1 MTIKE
6 IAQIANVSIG
16 TVDRVL
22 NNRSGVSSKTKAAV
36 EKIIEE
42 SGYKRNAYASNLK
55 LGASMK
61 IGVLMP
67 DLDSEF
73 GYWKQ
78 VYSGIKKASRELDS
92 FGVSVVSIFFDR
104 DKENAFVE
112 ALKELQNQ
120 KCDAYLLSP
129 LPLKDVNA
137 IGMKEIKEPIAFID
151 SAFPSFHPAFVI
163 AQNPYRGGYTA
174 AKMMK
179 LISANTAGTFLVF
192 QIHPDAYTSFERAR
206 GFKEN
211 MLQDSRNKIV
221 YINVDTVDD
230 IDTQLNKSF
239 SEYNDIRGIFCVN
252 CIVNRVGSYL
262 VQNQLKDK
270 VIAIGFDLVEENA
283 AALRNGSIDCV
294 ISQRPAYQGYMAIS
308 QLYRYMI
315 SKTDWTA
322 KIEIPIDIYFKEN
335 IPESKEEDLL

>member
-6 IAQIANVSIG
+6 IAKAANVSIG

-22 NNRSGVSSKTKAAV
+22 NNRNGVSQKTKATI
-36 EKIIEE
+36 ERIIEE

-55 LGASMK
+55 LGTSMK
-61 IGVLMP
+61 IGLLIP
-67 DLDSEF
+67 NLDSEF
-73 GYWKQ
+73 GYWGQ
-78 VYSGIKKASRELDS
+78 VYSGIEKAINELSS
-92 FGVSVVSIFFDR
+92 FGVSVYPFFFDR
-104 DKENAFVE
+104 DKENAFLE
-112 ALKELQNQ
+112 AFDKLRSHD
-120 KCDAYLLSP
+120 CDAYLLSP
-129 LPLKDVNA
+129 LPLKDVTA
-137 IGMKEIKEPIAFID
+137 LQLKDIDKPIVFID
-151 SAFPSFHPAFVI
+151 SAFPSFKPAFVI

-179 LISANTAGTFLVF
+179 LITRETGTFLVF
-192 QIHPDAYTSFERAR
+192 QIHPDAYNSFERAR

-211 MLQDSRNKIV
+211 MQQDSRNTIV
-221 YINVDTVDD
+221 YIDVKSLDD
-230 IDTQLNKSF
+230 IDQALEDSF
-239 SEYNDIRGIFCVN
+239 LRYKDIKGIFCVN
-252 CIVNRVGSYL
+252 CIVNRIGNYL
-262 VQNQLKDK
+262 VQNRLKDK

-283 AALRNGSIDCV
+283 EALRNGSIDCI

-335 IPESKEEDLL
+335 IPESREEDLL